1 MAKTVGEQKLC
12 DGNARGTGTIYD
24 DAAVLFFLACNTQ
37 TVDNAGKYHDGG
49 AVLVVMEDRNV
60 KHFFQAFLN
69 LKAARCGNI
78 FQIDAAVCGSNVLN
92 RGNDLLRVLGVETD
106 RHGIDIAEFLKQNAF
121 SLHDRHGG
129 ICADIAETE
138 NCTSVG
144 NDGDGVGFHGIF
156 VSSLR
161 GFGDYLAGL
170 GNTWRVCD
178 GEIFAGVY
186 FGFCDGLKLSVPFF
200 VHKKCLLGKCHCLIL
215 HNIISCI

>member
-12 DGNARGTGTIYD
+12 DGNARGTGTVYD

-37 TVDNAGKYHDGG
+37 TVDNAGKHHDGG

-60 KHFFQAFLN
+60 EHFFQALLN

-78 FQIDAAVCGSNVLN
+78 FQIDAAVCGSNVLD

-106 RHGIDIAEFLKQNAF
+106 RYGIDIAEFLKQNAF

-144 NDGDGVGFHGIF
+144 NDGNSVCLHGISVGCF
-156 VSSLR
+156 FIFCNDFTW
-161 GFGDYLAGL
+161 FGNA
-170 GNTWRVCD
+170 RCVCNCKVLS
-178 GEIFAGVY
+178 GV
-186 FGFCDGLKLSVPFF
+186 DL
-200 VHKKCLLGKCHCLIL
+200 
-215 HNIISCI
+215 